1 MFALTLAVG
10 LYGLDAEV
18 RQSGAFALAGELGRF
33 PPPAVVANNR
43 RIAKEHLERLE
54 AIRVMGPLAG
64 DVPDW
69 YLERQKFIVRAY
81 THIEDARC
89 YMNDW
94 QQTGAGSLDY
104 ENEWGGFGRDF
115 QADVLREIESL
126 KHLIG
131 NEDYTFGKLP
141 APMPCMESVHK

>member
-18 RQSGAFALAGELGRF
+18 RQSEAFALAGELGRF

-69 YLERQKFIVRAY
+69 YLESSSSSF
-81 THIEDARC
+81 AR
-89 YMNDW
+89 
-94 QQTGAGSLDY
+94 TRTSKT
-104 ENEWGGFGRDF
+104 R
-115 QADVLREIESL
+115 VV
-126 KHLIG
+126 
-131 NEDYTFGKLP
+131 T
-141 APMPCMESVHK
+141 